1 MNHDRQQE
9 RPLHI
14 LLVEDNEADARFF
27 HEVLKS
33 VPLPTTVQV
42 VDDGQLALAF
52 LRKQQEYAHAPTPEV
67 VFLDTLLPILS
78 GAEVLVAMKQDE
90 ALAQIPV
97 WLFVLGVHDLS
108 LTQLASCEVQIEG
121 WLTKPVEATQLT
133 AILRTVRS
141 HTVGASTLQTRRSGE
156 RVVQD
161 SSWS

>member
-1 MNHDRQQE
+1 MSHDRQQE

-33 VPLPTTVQV
+33 VPLPTAVQV
-42 VDDGQLALAF
+42 VDDGRLALAF

-90 ALAQIPV
+90 ALG
-97 WLFVLGVHDLS
+97 L
-108 LTQLASCEVQIEG
+108 
-121 WLTKPVEATQLT
+121 
-133 AILRTVRS
+133 
-141 HTVGASTLQTRRSGE
+141 
-156 RVVQD
+156 
-161 SSWS
+161 